1 MSSLF
6 YGFDNEIVTGP
17 LYEAPRTMGSEGFY
31 SGLGL
36 TLLSITEGFLG
47 LLEVERTE
55 VRSHTLEKC
64 SPELTSSALF
74 LFLPKV

>member
-1 MSSLF
+1 
-6 YGFDNEIVTGP
+6 
-17 LYEAPRTMGSEGFY
+17 MGSEGFY